1 MASLKDENKKLKT
14 DLASEREMNKK
25 VSASGS
31 EGALINS
38 LKEEIL
44 KGKSIQD
51 KLESEIDSYRQ
62 ENLHNEK

>member
-25 VSASGS
+25 LSASGS

-51 KLESEIDSYRQ
+51 KLES
-62 ENLHNEK
+62 